1 MTTATP
7 SAPTPATPTNKLGFT
22 KQDYVGSKSTLC
34 AGCGHDAITAQI
46 ISAAFESNIEGYR
59 VTKYSG
65 IGCSSKTPAYFI
77 NQGWGF
83 NSVHGR
89 MPSIATGASLANRNL
104 INIGVSGDGD
114 SMSIGMGQFV
124 HAVRRNIPM
133 IYIIEDNGVY
143 GLTKGQFSATADKGS
158 HLKSGA
164 VNDLPPIDPCTLA
177 IELGCGFV
185 ARCFSGNPKQLNTIL
200 KAAFAY
206 EGTVVLDI
214 ISPCVTFNNHDS
226 STRSYKHVKDHD
238 FPLHDLGFIQ
248 YSEVEDVEIPA
259 GQTEV
264 VTFPD
269 GSKVAIKAIHDDYEP
284 TDRFGAMKAIHES
297 MAKGEFLTGLLYIN
311 PTQPPLP
318 QVLNLVDEPL
328 ASLDETLLK
337 PSPAVLD
344 DIMQSLM

>member
-1 MTTATP
+1 MTT
-7 SAPTPATPTNKLGFT
+7 TPAPSTPVNKLGFS

-46 ISAAFESNIEGYR
+46 ITAAFESDIEGHR
-59 VTKYSG
+59 VAKYSG

-77 NQGWGF
+77 NQAWGF
-83 NSVHGR
+83 NAVHGR
-89 MPSIATGASLANRNL
+89 MPAIATGACLANRQL
-104 INIGVSGDGD
+104 INIGISGDGD
-114 SMSIGMGQFV
+114 SMSIGTGQFV
-124 HAVRRNIPM
+124 HAIRRNLPM

-164 VNDLPPIDPCTLA
+164 VNNLRPVDPCTLA

-185 ARCFSGNPKQLNTIL
+185 ARCFSGNPKQLNAIL

-206 EGTVVLDI
+206 NGTVLLDI
-214 ISPCVTFNNHDS
+214 ISPCVTFNNHDA

-248 YSEVEDVEIPA
+248 YSEVEDVDIAA
-259 GQTEV
+259 GETEL

-269 GSKVAIKAIHDDYEP
+269 GSKVAIKAIRDDYDP
-284 TDRFGAMKAIHES
+284 TDRFSATKAIHES
-297 MAKGEFLTGLLYIN
+297 MAKGEFLTGLLYID
-311 PTQPPLP
+311 PSQPSLTE
-318 QVLNLVDEPL
+318 VLNLVDEPL
-328 ASLDETLLK
+328 ATLPESRVK
-337 PSPAVLD
+337 PSQAALEE
-344 DIMQSLM
+344 IMQGLM

>member
-1 MTTATP
+1 MSTTTP
-7 SAPTPATPTNKLGFT
+7 SAPTNKLGLT

-34 AGCGHDAITAQI
+34 AGCGHDSITGQI
-46 ISAAFESNIEGYR
+46 ISAAFESNIEGHR
-59 VTKYSG
+59 VAKYSG
-65 IGCSSKTPAYFI
+65 IGCSSKTPAYFL

-89 MPSIATGASLANRNL
+89 MPSIATGASLANRSL

-114 SMSIGMGQFV
+114 SMSIGTGQFV
-124 HAVRRNIPM
+124 HAIRRNIPM

-164 VNDLPPIDPCTLA
+164 VNNLPPIDPCTLA

-185 ARCFSGNPKQLNTIL
+185 ARSFSGNPKQLNAIL

-206 EGTVVLDI
+206 NGTAMIDV
-214 ISPCVTFNNHDS
+214 ISPCVTFNNHDA

-238 FPLHDLGFIQ
+238 FPLHDLGFVQ
-248 YSEVEDVEIPA
+248 YSEVDEVDIPA
-259 GQTEV
+259 GGTEV

-269 GSKVAIKAIHDDYEP
+269 GSKVAIKAIHEGYDP
-284 TDRFGAMKAIHES
+284 TDRYTAMKVIHET
-297 MAKGEFLTGLLYIN
+297 MEKGEFLTGLLYIN
-311 PTQPPLP
+311 PHNPSLP
-318 QVLNLVDEPL
+318 ETLNLVNEPL
-328 ASLDETLLK
+328 VSLPESAVK
-337 PSPAVLD
+337 PGPEVLAK
-344 DIMQSLM
+344 IMQELM

>member
-1 MTTATP
+1 MTTPTP
-7 SAPTPATPTNKLGFT
+7 SAPANKLGFT

-46 ISAAFESNIEGYR
+46 INAAFESNIEGYR
-59 VTKYSG
+59 VAKFSG

-89 MPSIATGASLANRNL
+89 MPSMATGASLANRQL

-114 SMSIGMGQFV
+114 SMSIGTGQFV
-124 HAVRRNIPM
+124 HAVRRNVAM

-143 GLTKGQFSATADKGS
+143 GLTKGQFSATADTGS
-158 HLKSGA
+158 SLKSGA
-164 VNDLPPIDPCTLA
+164 VNELPPIDPCTLA

-185 ARCFSGNPKQLNTIL
+185 ARCFSGNPKQLGAIL

-206 EGTVVLDI
+206 QGTVVLDI
-214 ISPCVTFNNHDS
+214 ISPCVTFNNHDA

-248 YSEVEDVEIPA
+248 YSEVEDVDIAA
-259 GQTEV
+259 GETEL

-269 GSKVAIKAIHDDYEP
+269 GSKVAIKAIHEDYDP
-284 TDRFGAMKAIHES
+284 KDRYGAMKAIHES
-297 MAKGEFLTGLLYIN
+297 MEKGEFLTGLLYIN

-318 QVLNLVDEPL
+318 DLLNLVDEPL

-344 DIMQSLM
+344 DIMKALM